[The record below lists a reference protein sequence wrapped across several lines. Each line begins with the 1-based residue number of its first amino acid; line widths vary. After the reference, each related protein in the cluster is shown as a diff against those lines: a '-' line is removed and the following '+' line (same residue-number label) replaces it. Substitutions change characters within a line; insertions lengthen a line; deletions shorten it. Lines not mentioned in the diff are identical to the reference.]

1 MRRYETFI
9 ILDPDISEDQRS
21 VVLQRTSDV
30 IQQRD
35 GFLAFID
42 EWGSRQ
48 LAYEIKKKTRGYY
61 VRFDFCGTGAVVN
74 EMERN
79 YRIDDRVLKYMTVLT
94 DDNPNL
100 DSVKEEIA
108 IAESE
113 KAKAKEQAEA
123 REKAAA
129 QAKAEAEAKAAAA
142 EAEAAKVAEAEA
154 AKVAAAEK
162 AEAETAKTEATDA
175 EAADA
180 EAAAAEATEAESAG
194 TDAAGADEQAEAAVE
209 AAAPETEAL
218 NEEPVATDSEEEKK

>member
-30 IQQRD
+30 IQQQD

-61 VRFDFCGTGAVVN
+61 VRFDFCGSGAVVD

-94 DDNPNL
+94 DENPNL
-100 DSVKEEIA
+100 DNVKEEIA

-113 KAKAKEQAEA
+113 RAKAKEQAEA
-123 REKAAA
+123 LEKAAA
-129 QAKAEAEAKAAAA
+129 QAKAEAEAQASAETT
-142 EAEAAKVAEAEA
+142 EAEAQAS
-154 AKVAAAEK
+154 
-162 AEAETAKTEATDA
+162 
-175 EAADA
+175 
-180 EAAAAEATEAESAG
+180 AEATEAEAQAPAEA
-194 TDAAGADEQAEAAVE
+194 TAAEPANADAAGAEEQAEATEE

-218 NEEPVATDSEEEKK
+218 KEEPVATDSEEEKK

>member
-30 IQQRD
+30 IQQQD

-113 KAKAKEQAEA
+113 KAKAKEKAEE

-129 QAKAEAEAKAAAA
+129 QAKAEAEAKAVAAEAAAAEETAAA
-142 EAEAAKVAEAEA
+142 EAAAAKVAEAEA
-154 AKVAAAEK
+154 AK
-162 AEAETAKTEATDA
+162 T
-175 EAADA
+175 EAADS
-180 EAAAAEATEAESAG
+180 EAADTEATEAK
-194 TDAAGADEQAEAAVE
+194 AAGAEKQAEAAE
-209 AAAPETEAL
+209 QAAAPEAEAL
-218 NEEPVATDSEEEKK
+218 KEEPVATDSEEEKK